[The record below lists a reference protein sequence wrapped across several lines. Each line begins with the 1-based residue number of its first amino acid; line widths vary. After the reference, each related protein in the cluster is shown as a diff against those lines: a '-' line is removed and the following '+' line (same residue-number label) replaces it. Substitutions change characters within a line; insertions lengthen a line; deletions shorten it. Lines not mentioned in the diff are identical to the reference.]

1 MKNSTPFQNIGCNGS
16 VLQTEPQT
24 AFQSERGKGAL
35 PTSRTNTWCS
45 PILPTH
51 CCNFGTCV
59 TLAEA
64 CWVAVNQWSSQVGTW
79 SSWFDDHLWNKELSK
94 CLDNGKKPE
103 IDLQDS
109 TRLYK
114 DQVIS
119 RIEDMEGDIIELLVL
134 VAFLFPVVINRVQHF
149 VAATNAPLIYFPRA
163 TDMHL
168 KK

>member
-1 MKNSTPFQNIGCNGS
+1 MF
-16 VLQTEPQT
+16 
-24 AFQSERGKGAL
+24 R
-35 PTSRTNTWCS
+35 
-45 PILPTH
+45 
-51 CCNFGTCV
+51 
-59 TLAEA
+59 
-64 CWVAVNQWSSQVGTW
+64 QWQ
-79 SSWFDDHLWNKELSK
+79 
-94 CLDNGKKPE
+94 KPE

-134 VAFLFPVVINRVQHF
+134 VTFLFPVVINRVQHF

-163 TDMHL
+163 KDMHL

>member
-64 CWVAVNQWSSQVGTW
+64 CWVAVNQWSSQVRDLVKLVWW
-79 SSWFDDHLWNKELSK
+79 SSLKQRIKQVFRQWQ
-94 CLDNGKKPE
+94 KPE

-134 VAFLFPVVINRVQHF
+134 VAFLLPVVINRVQHF

-163 TDMHL
+163 KDMHL